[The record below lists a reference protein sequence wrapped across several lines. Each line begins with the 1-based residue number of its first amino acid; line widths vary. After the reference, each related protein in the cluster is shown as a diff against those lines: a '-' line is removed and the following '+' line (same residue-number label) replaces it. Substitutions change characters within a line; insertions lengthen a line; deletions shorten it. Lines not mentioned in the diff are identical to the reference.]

1 MNVVISL
8 KMLNFLAFDTSH
20 KSCFLFFVFGVPNAK
35 ILAFETPFASAL
47 LAHSPVQE
55 IVAI

>member
-1 MNVVISL
+1 
-8 KMLNFLAFDTSH
+8 MLNFLAFDTSH

-47 LAHSPVQE
+47 LAHPQVQE

>member
-1 MNVVISL
+1 
-8 KMLNFLAFDTSH
+8 MLNFLAFDTSH
-20 KSCFLFFVFGVPNAK
+20 KSCFLFVFGVPNAK

-47 LAHSPVQE
+47 LAHSQVQE